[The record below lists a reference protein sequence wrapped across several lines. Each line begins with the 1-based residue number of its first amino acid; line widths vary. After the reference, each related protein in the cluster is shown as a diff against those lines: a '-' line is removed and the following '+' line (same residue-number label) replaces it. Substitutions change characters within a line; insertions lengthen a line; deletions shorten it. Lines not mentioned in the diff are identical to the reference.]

1 MRILLG
7 ISILVFALN
16 SFVWGITDRD
26 FRSKNG
32 QVIRG
37 SIVKYFEDG
46 DVLMKRTSDLQ
57 LFRISLDI
65 FTEDDQAFVKNNQ
78 ITEMFSKNP
87 DGIDAD
93 GFPGYRA
100 EGLLSNRTTL
110 KVPHKNDSSNPTKK
124 NGYFAMGDN
133 STDSLDGRAWG
144 FVPEDELI
152 GRALFVYYPFTK
164 RWGLK

>member
-1 MRILLG
+1 MSGKEFPAFLHRNNQPVD
-7 ISILVFALN
+7 SH
-16 SFVWGITDRD
+16 
-26 FRSKNG
+26 
-32 QVIRG
+32 
-37 SIVKYFEDG
+37 
-46 DVLMKRTSDLQ
+46 
-57 LFRISLDI
+57 
-65 FTEDDQAFVKNNQ
+65 QAFIKNNQ

-87 DGIDAD
+87 DAIDVE

-110 KVPHKNDSSNPTKK
+110 KVPHKNDANNPTKK

>member
-1 MRILLG
+1 
-7 ISILVFALN
+7 
-16 SFVWGITDRD
+16 
-26 FRSKNG
+26 
-32 QVIRG
+32 
-37 SIVKYFEDG
+37 
-46 DVLMKRTSDLQ
+46 
-57 LFRISLDI
+57 
-65 FTEDDQAFVKNNQ
+65 
-78 ITEMFSKNP
+78 MFSKNP
-87 DGIDAD
+87 NAIDAD

-110 KVPHKNDSSNPTKK
+110 KVPHKNDSNNPTKR